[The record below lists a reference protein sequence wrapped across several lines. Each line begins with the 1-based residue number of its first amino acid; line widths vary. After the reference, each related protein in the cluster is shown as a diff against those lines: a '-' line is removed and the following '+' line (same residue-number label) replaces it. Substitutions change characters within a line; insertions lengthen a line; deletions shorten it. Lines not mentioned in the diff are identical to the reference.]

1 MQYSEFVKQKMAEM
15 AGSNIKASE
24 KMKKIGE
31 EWRGMKAGFGK
42 SRAQTSNAGFG
53 KSRAQ
58 TSNAGF
64 GKSAMPKSRV
74 SKSTMDK
81 VKLPKTDESDM
92 EKMVKLLDGKKT
104 KAEGRKVIKAVKK
117 FQEIPVDKS
126 VKSSEMAEL
135 VKDMKKIEEEPKE
148 EYQIGH
154 HMGHHT
160 INHHGFF

>member
-31 EWRGMKAGFGK
+31 EWRGMK
-42 SRAQTSNAGFG
+42 AGFG

>member
-1 MQYSEFVKQKMAEM
+1 MIGQKWAETK
-15 AGSNIKASE
+15 GTK
-24 KMKKIGE
+24 
-31 EWRGMKAGFGK
+31 
-42 SRAQTSNAGFG
+42 T
-53 KSRAQ
+53 
-58 TSNAGF
+58 
-64 GKSAMPKSRV
+64 AMPKTAMF
-74 SKSTMDK
+74 KTAM
-81 VKLPKTDESDM
+81 PKEETDI
-92 EKMVKLLDGKKT
+92 EKMVKLLGGKKT

>member
-31 EWRGMKAGFGK
+31 EWRGIKGTK
-42 SRAQTSNAGFG
+42 
-53 KSRAQ
+53 
-58 TSNAGF
+58 
-64 GKSAMPKSRV
+64 AMPK
-74 SKSTMDK
+74 KSSMDK
-81 VKLPKTDESDM
+81 VKLPKADESDM
-92 EKMVKLLDGKKT
+92 DKMVKLLGGKKT
-104 KAEGRKVIKAVKK
+104 KTEGKKVIKAVKK

-135 VKDMKKIEEEPKE
+135 VQEMKKIEEAPKE
-148 EYQIGH
+148 EHQIGQ

-160 INHHGFF
+160 IHHGFGF

>member
-1 MQYSEFVKQKMAEM
+1 MQYSDFVKQKMAEM

-64 GKSAMPKSRV
+64 GKSRAQAREE
-74 SKSTMDK
+74 TDMD
-81 VKLPKTDESDM
+81 
-92 EKMVKLLDGKKT
+92 KMVKLLSGKKSKAAGT
-104 KAEGRKVIKAVKK
+104 KIIKAVKK
-117 FQEIPVDKS
+117 MKQPVENS
-126 VKSSEMAEL
+126 VKSSEMSQL
-135 VKDMKKIEEEPKE
+135 VQEMKQIEETPKE
-148 EYQIGH
+148 DDIGH

-160 INHHGFF
+160 INRHGLGF

>member
-31 EWRGMKAGFGK
+31 EWRGMKAGKAMPTGFKK
-42 SRAQTSNAGFG
+42 SRAQT
-53 KSRAQ
+53 
-58 TSNAGF
+58 
-64 GKSAMPKSRV
+64 
-74 SKSTMDK
+74 MDK
-81 VKLPKTDESDM
+81 IKLPKADESDM
-92 EKMVKLLDGKKT
+92 DKMVKLLGGKKT
-104 KAEGRKVIKAVKK
+104 KAEGKKVIKAVKK

-135 VKDMKKIEEEPKE
+135 VQEMKKIEEAPKE
-148 EYQIGH
+148 EHQIGH
-154 HMGHHT
+154 HMGHDT